1 MHENIPKGEEPS
13 ANKEPSASKEPL
25 IIPPTKNQNPDHFKG
40 GLLSSKRF
48 LPLFV
53 TQFFTALNDN
63 VYKQAVLLLL
73 IFQAATVADGALYSN
88 LAAGLFILPFFLFSG
103 MAGQLAEK
111 TEKSK
116 LIRIVKLCELPI
128 MVIGA
133 VSIMTQLVWLML
145 VTVFFMGLQSTFFG
159 PLKYSILP
167 QHVARNELTKANGLV
182 ESGTFVAI
190 LLGTIFGTYYI
201 TQEAGPTYI
210 SIAILGLAAV
220 GYICSRFIPI
230 SEANEPNL
238 RFTFNI
244 ISSTKNVFQAL
255 NAQTESVGKS
265 VVGISWFWLIGA
277 IILTSLPNYVKH
289 VMGGDELV
297 VTSALVVFSLSIAIG
312 SLLCEK
318 LSRSRIEL
326 GIVPF
331 GAILITLFLYLL
343 SQEPAITA
351 YYEPTDVLLTL
362 SQVVNTGDML
372 WHLVWM
378 GAIGIAAGFYTV
390 PLYAL
395 IQQRTSED
403 SRSRVIAANNVLN
416 ALFMVGSAIL
426 SIVTL
431 SVFEWSIP
439 QLLLLLAALNLL
451 ISIYIYTKVPE
462 FFLRFVIYILA
473 ICMYRV
479 RTTGEKNIPD
489 EGPAVVIGNHVS
501 FVDWMFIL
509 AASPRPIRFVVFAP
523 IYHSPALHWL
533 FKMAKAIPIDSE
545 KANPEAFKKAFDDV
559 AEALEG
565 GELVGIFPEGKL
577 SDDGSIDV
585 FRRGIERIIE
595 RSPVPVI
602 PLHLGGLWGSM
613 FSRKTKWRLPR
624 LKWSLVSVSVGEPVA
639 ARDVNADDLRMR
651 VEKLKALYSPDAE

>member
-1 MHENIPKGEEPS
+1 
-13 ANKEPSASKEPL
+13 
-25 IIPPTKNQNPDHFKG
+25 
-40 GLLSSKRF
+40 
-48 LPLFV
+48 
-53 TQFFTALNDN
+53 
-63 VYKQAVLLLL
+63 
-73 IFQAATVADGALYSN
+73 
-88 LAAGLFILPFFLFSG
+88 
-103 MAGQLAEK
+103 
-111 TEKSK
+111 
-116 LIRIVKLCELPI
+116 
-128 MVIGA
+128 
-133 VSIMTQLVWLML
+133 
-145 VTVFFMGLQSTFFG
+145 
-159 PLKYSILP
+159 
-167 QHVARNELTKANGLV
+167 
-182 ESGTFVAI
+182 
-190 LLGTIFGTYYI
+190 
-201 TQEAGPTYI
+201 
-210 SIAILGLAAV
+210 
-220 GYICSRFIPI
+220 
-230 SEANEPNL
+230 
-238 RFTFNI
+238 
-244 ISSTKNVFQAL
+244 
-255 NAQTESVGKS
+255 
-265 VVGISWFWLIGA
+265 
-277 IILTSLPNYVKH
+277 
-289 VMGGDELV
+289 
-297 VTSALVVFSLSIAIG
+297 
-312 SLLCEK
+312 
-318 LSRSRIEL
+318 
-326 GIVPF
+326 
-331 GAILITLFLYLL
+331 
-343 SQEPAITA
+343 
-351 YYEPTDVLLTL
+351 
-362 SQVVNTGDML
+362 
-372 WHLVWM
+372 
-378 GAIGIAAGFYTV
+378 
-390 PLYAL
+390 
-395 IQQRTSED
+395 
-403 SRSRVIAANNVLN
+403 
-416 ALFMVGSAIL
+416 MVGSAIL

-479 RTTGEKNIPD
+479 RTHGEKNIPD

-501 FVDWMFIL
+501 FVDWMFVL

-602 PLHLGGLWGSM
+602 PVHLGGLWGSM

>member
-1 MHENIPKGEEPS
+1 MQN
-13 ANKEPSASKEPL
+13 NKHD
-25 IIPPTKNQNPDHFKG
+25 NKG

-53 TQFFTALNDN
+53 TQFLSAMNDN
-63 VYKQAVLLLL
+63 VYKQSVLILLV
-73 IFQAATVADGALYSN
+73 FQAATLGDGALYSN

-116 LIRIVKLCELPI
+116 LIRLVKFCEIPI

-133 VSIMTQLVWLML
+133 ASIFTQYVWLML
-145 VTVFFMGLQSTFFG
+145 TTVFFMGLQSTFFG

-167 QHVARNELTKANGLV
+167 QHVAPNELTKANGLV
-182 ESGTFVAI
+182 ESATFVAI
-190 LLGTIFGTYYI
+190 LIGTIFGTYYI
-201 TQEAGPTYI
+201 TQTTGPTII
-210 SIAILGLAAV
+210 SIAVLVLAVLGFFS
-220 GYICSRFIPI
+220 SRFIPI
-230 SEANEPNL
+230 SQANNPNL
-238 RFTFNI
+238 HFTYNI
-244 ISSTKNVFQAL
+244 FSSTKNVFKAL

-265 VVGISWFWLIGA
+265 VLGISWFWLIGA
-277 IILTSLPNYVKH
+277 VILTALPNYVKH

-297 VTSALVVFSLSIAIG
+297 VTSALVVFSLSIAVG

-343 SQEPAITA
+343 SQEPAISQYIA
-351 YYEPTDVLLTL
+351 PSENLLTL
-362 SQVVNTGDML
+362 KQVLNTGDMV
-372 WHLVWM
+372 WHFVWM
-378 GAIGIAAGFYTV
+378 AGIGIASGFYTV

-395 IQQRTSED
+395 IQQRTEEA

-416 ALFMVGSAIL
+416 ALLMVGSAIL

-431 SVFEWSIP
+431 SVLEWHISS
-439 QLLLLLAALNLL
+439 LLLLLAGLNLL

-479 RTTGEKNIPD
+479 RTKRHENIPS
-489 EGPAVVIGNHVS
+489 EGAAVIVANHVS

-509 AASPRPIRFVVFAP
+509 ATSPRPIRFMVFAP
-523 IYHSPALHWL
+523 IYYSKALHWL

-545 KANPEAFKKAFDDV
+545 KANPKAFAKAFDEV
-559 AEALEG
+559 AAALER

-577 SDDGSIDV
+577 TSNGEMDM
-585 FRRGIERIIE
+585 FRRGIERIIA
-595 RSPVPVI
+595 RTPVPVV
-602 PLHLGGLWGSM
+602 PVHLGGLWGSM
-613 FSRKTKWRLPR
+613 FSRKAKWQLPR
-624 LKWSLVSVSVGEPVA
+624 LKWSLVSVSVGEPIEAEQVSA
-639 ARDVNADDLRMR
+639 NYLHEQVSA
-651 VEKLKALYSPDAE
+651 LKAQHAKNTP

>member
-1 MHENIPKGEEPS
+1 MQENIQKS
-13 ANKEPSASKEPL
+13 TKEPKPA
-25 IIPPTKNQNPDHFKG
+25 QNLKPEKG

-53 TQFFTALNDN
+53 TQFFSALNDN
-63 VYKQAVLLLL
+63 VYKQSVLLLL

-116 LIRIVKLCELPI
+116 LIRIVKFCEIPI

-133 VSIMTQLVWLML
+133 ISIMTQIVWLML
-145 VTVFFMGLQSTFFG
+145 LTIFFMGLQSTFFG

-167 QHVARNELTKANGLV
+167 QHVKQHELTKANGLV

-201 TQEAGPTYI
+201 TQEMGPTYI
-210 SIAILGLAAV
+210 SVAILGLAAI
-220 GYICSRFIPI
+220 GYICSRFIPL
-230 SEANEPNL
+230 SEANNPKLN
-238 RFTFNI
+238 FTFNI
-244 ISSTKNVFQAL
+244 FSSTKSVFTAL

-265 VVGISWFWLIGA
+265 VIGISWFWLIGA

-297 VTSALVVFSLSIAIG
+297 VTTALVVFSLSIALG

-343 SQEPAITA
+343 SQEADIHSYLKPSDT
-351 YYEPTDVLLTL
+351 LLSV
-362 SQVVNTGDML
+362 SQVLETGDMV

-395 IQQRTSED
+395 IQQRTNED

-416 ALFMVGSAIL
+416 ALFMVGSAVI

-431 SVFEWSIP
+431 SVLEWSIP
-439 QLLLLLAALNLL
+439 QLLLLLSGLNLL
-451 ISIYIYTKVPE
+451 ISIYIYTTVPE
-462 FFLRFVIYILA
+462 FFLRFVIYLLA

-479 RTTGEKNIPD
+479 RTNGDKNIPE
-489 EGPAVVIGNHVS
+489 EGAAVVVGNHVS

-523 IYHSPALHWL
+523 IYYSPALHWL
-533 FKMAKAIPIDSE
+533 FKMAKAIPIDGE
-545 KANPEAFKKAFDDV
+545 KSNPKAFKKAFDDI
-559 AEALEG
+559 ADALES

-577 SDDGSIDV
+577 SDDGSIDT
-585 FRRGIERIIE
+585 FRRGIEKIIE
-595 RSPVPVI
+595 RTPAPVI

-624 LKWSLVSVSVGEPVA
+624 LKWSLVSVSIGETVPSEK
-639 ARDVNADDLRMR
+639 VNADDLR
-651 VEKLKALYSPDAE
+651 EKVLSLKQKYSPDLD